1 MRQCLSCNQSCGPFS
16 AFCESCRVSLLAR
29 DQAIQEEQLEKVM
42 VGGGSNLEGSGQTGW
57 EQGDGMANLLAF
69 PQPEGSQVGAQQ
81 ARPGTASLMSEEENG
96 AWRLETPGI
105 YTMETVNDL
114 VGSANMESKAAE
126 EQATHRLVVPPR
138 LWQRMPKNVRRAL
151 LIFCI
156 VGVVALLSDGI
167 LLALS
172 FTRHHTMAGMMPTP
186 RLRIDQQ
193 VASPEPGSLTSTPP
207 QTPTGTAQNGALV
220 LSTQRLAFRAVEGQ
234 SALATQII
242 TLTGV
247 RQGTAWRVEPLSAS
261 PAWLRLSA
269 WQGNVGAGSTASF
282 TVNVHPPDL
291 APGFYTTSVLVKA
304 FDAQD
309 KALAGSPATLAIT
322 LNIHAPCSL
331 SVTPLKLSFA
341 SVLGS
346 VPAPQT
352 LTLSESSGCAFPVSW
367 HASADVPWL
376 SFTHTSGTD
385 SASGDT
391 ITVQAST
398 SGKLIGSYPAH
409 ITLRGTDN
417 AGAPLVVSPVT
428 ISVTLTVIA

>member
-1 MRQCLSCNQSCGPFS
+1 
-16 AFCESCRVSLLAR
+16 VSLLAR
-29 DQAIQEEQLEKVM
+29 DQAIVEEQLEKVM
-42 VGGGSNLEGSGQTGW
+42 VGGGSNLESGGQADW

-69 PQPEGSQVGAQQ
+69 PQPEGPQVGAQQ
-81 ARPGTASLMSEEENG
+81 ARPASTASLMPEEENG
-96 AWRLETPGI
+96 AWPLEAPGI

-114 VGSANMESKAAE
+114 AGAAHTESKAAE

-156 VGVVALLSDGI
+156 VGIVALLSDGI

-172 FTRHHTMAGMMPTP
+172 LTRHHTVASMTPTP
-186 RLRIDQQ
+186 RLGIDQQ
-193 VASPEPGSLTSTPP
+193 VASPEPGSPLTSTPL
-207 QTPTGTAQNGALV
+207 QTPTGTAQNGTLV
-220 LSTQRLAFRAVEGQ
+220 LSTQRLAFSATQGE
-234 SALATQII
+234 SALVAQTI

-247 RQGTAWRVEPLSAS
+247 RQGNAWRVEPLSAS
-261 PAWLRLSA
+261 PVWLRLSA

-291 APGFYTTSVLVKA
+291 APGFYTASVLVKA
-304 FDAQD
+304 FDAQG
-309 KALAGSPATLAIT
+309 KALAGSPATLAIA
-322 LNIHAPCSL
+322 LNVHALCSL

-352 LTLSESSGCAFPVSW
+352 LTLSENSSCAFPVSW

-376 SFTHTSGTD
+376 SFTNASGMD

-398 SGKLIGSYPAH
+398 SGKLIGSYPAY

-417 AGAPLVVSPVT
+417 AGAPLVVSPAT